1 MIWVQ
6 HDLYRNF
13 LKSFNSG
20 DINLSL
26 DIFRSEL
33 SDLLTHKPNDFFML
47 LDKVG
52 IKYKKKYS
60 YEELLDIVLREMK
73 VNEKFVRGL
82 AFIIGENNKVN
93 KKNPKISWVKLLD
106 TIKRGIEQIAVYFE
120 KNPRAEKL
128 FRKKALDMVELKS
141 SVTGDD
147 NRDLNKKD
155 YTLHWIIGIAV
166 VGFVGYLVYRHFKK
180 IDETRL
186 RAESL
191 SGSNLPKMELGGDL
205 SVNDSIN
212 NNNSLVGN
220 NTNAINN
227 INAMSNDPSF
237 NVSHDVLQPEVA
249 IQQMPNPNANIQNQ
263 NIPNVNPNARNINV
277 NSNPNPIQ
285 NSMNNS
291 PSIQQNNVNI

>member
-6 HDLYRNF
+6 HDLYKNF

-33 SDLLTHKPNDFFML
+33 SDLLTHKPNDFFIL
-47 LDKVG
+47 LEKVG
-52 IKYKKKYS
+52 IKHKKKQS

-141 SVTGDD
+141 SVIGDD
-147 NRDLNKKD
+147 NRDLKKKD
-155 YTLHWIIGIAV
+155 NTVYWIIGIAV
-166 VGFVGYLVYRHFKK
+166 IGIAGYLVYRHFKK
-180 IDETRL
+180 IDEARL

-191 SGSNLPKMELGGDL
+191 NNSSLAKMELGGDL

-212 NNNSLVGN
+212 SNNSLTGN
-220 NTNAINN
+220 NTNEINN

-237 NVSHDVLQPEVA
+237 NVSPDVLKPEVN
-249 IQQMPNPNANIQNQ
+249 IPQMPNPNANIQNQ
-263 NIPNVNPNARNINV
+263 NIPNVNPNAININV

-285 NSMNNS
+285 NSVNNN

>member
-47 LDKVG
+47 LEKVG
-52 IKYKKKYS
+52 IKHKKKQS

-141 SVTGDD
+141 SVIGDD
-147 NRDLNKKD
+147 NRDLKKKD
-155 YTLHWIIGIAV
+155 NTVYWIVGIAVIGIA
-166 VGFVGYLVYRHFKK
+166 GYLVYRHFKK
-180 IDETRL
+180 IDEAKL

-191 SGSNLPKMELGGDL
+191 SNSGLPKMELGGDL

-212 NNNSLVGN
+212 NNSLVGN
-220 NTNAINN
+220 NTSEISNV
-227 INAMSNDPSF
+227 NAMSNDPSF
-237 NVSHDVLQPEVA
+237 NVSPDVLKPEV
-249 IQQMPNPNANIQNQ
+249 IVPQMPNPNANIQNQ
-263 NIPNVNPNARNINV
+263 NIPNVNPNAININV
-277 NSNPNPIQ
+277 NSNPNPVQ